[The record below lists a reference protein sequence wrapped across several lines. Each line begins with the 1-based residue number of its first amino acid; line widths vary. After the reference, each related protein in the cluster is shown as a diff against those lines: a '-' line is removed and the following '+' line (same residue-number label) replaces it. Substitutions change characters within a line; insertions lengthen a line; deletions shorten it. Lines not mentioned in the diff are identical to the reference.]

1 MQQGEDSQLGKALC
15 LRAGRVGFEAV
26 GPNPK
31 LKLLEQVRGQAVD
44 SRELRVDRRAAAR
57 LLAVECTPD

>member
-1 MQQGEDSQLGKALC
+1 MQQGEDSQPGKALR

-31 LKLLEQVRGQAVD
+31 LKLLEQVRG
-44 SRELRVDRRAAAR
+44 
-57 LLAVECTPD
+57 